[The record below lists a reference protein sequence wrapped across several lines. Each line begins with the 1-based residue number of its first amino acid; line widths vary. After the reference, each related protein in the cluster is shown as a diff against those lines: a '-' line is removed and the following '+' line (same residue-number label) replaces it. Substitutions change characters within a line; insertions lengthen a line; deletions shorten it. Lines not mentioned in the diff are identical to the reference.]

1 MVMTSLDVLSVGR
14 ISVDLYAMEPN
25 VGFDGQQ
32 NFQKSVGGSPTN
44 VAVAAAQLGLRV
56 GLATKVGDDAFGEY
70 IRGRLNNWGVST
82 DYVGTGD
89 GKQTPLAL
97 AALTPPESPTVIFY
111 RGPAAPDTTLTVDD
125 VPADVVRGTRVLWI
139 SQGSL
144 AQGSTAETCLE
155 WMAMRTRNDHT
166 ILDLDYRP
174 SLWGSIDAA
183 REMAVRAISLSTVVV
198 GNRDEC
204 EVALGTRDPDAA
216 ADALLQSGVRL
227 AIIKLGADG
236 ALLATATERVRIPA
250 IPVDVVCGLGAGDA
264 FGGSLCWGLLN
275 EWSLD
280 RIGLYANAAGALVS
294 TRLTCAD
301 AMPRMDELV
310 TLVGEAA

>member
-1 MVMTSLDVLSVGR
+1 MVMTPLDVLSVGR

-32 NFQKSVGGSPTN
+32 HFQKSVGGSPTN

-56 GLATKVGDDAFGEY
+56 GLATKVGEDAFGDY
-70 IRGRLNNWGVST
+70 IRDRLTTWGVST
-82 DYVGTGD
+82 EFVGTAG

-111 RGPAAPDTTLTVDD
+111 RGPAAPDTALTVDD
-125 VPADVVRGTRVLWI
+125 VPAEVVRSARVVWI

-144 AQGSTAETCLE
+144 AQGSTVETCLE
-155 WMAMRTRNDHT
+155 WMAMRTRDNHT
-166 ILDLDYRP
+166 VLDLDYRP
-174 SLWGSIDAA
+174 SLWSSVDAA
-183 REMAVRAISLSTVVV
+183 RDMAVRAISLSTVVV
-198 GNRDEC
+198 GNREEC
-204 EVALGTRDPDAA
+204 EVALGTSDPDTA
-216 ADALLQSGVRL
+216 ADAILDAGVRL

-236 ALLATATERVRIPA
+236 ALLATSTERVRIPA

-264 FGGSLCWGLLN
+264 FGGSLCFGLLN
-275 EWSLD
+275 DWSLD
-280 RIGLYANAAGALVS
+280 RIGRYANAAGALVS

-301 AMPRMDELV
+301 AMPRIEEL
-310 TLVGEAA
+310 TSLVGEAA

>member
-1 MVMTSLDVLSVGR
+1 MVMTPLDVLSVGR

-56 GLATKVGDDAFGEY
+56 GLATKVGDDAFGDY
-70 IRGRLNNWGVST
+70 IRGRLDNWGVST

-155 WMAMRTRNDHT
+155 WMAMRTRDDHT

-183 REMAVRAISLSTVVV
+183 RDMAVRAISLSTVVV

-204 EVALGTRDPDAA
+204 EVALGTRDPDTA

-236 ALLATATERVRIPA
+236 ALLATTSERVRIPA

-264 FGGSLCWGLLN
+264 FGGSLCLGLLN

>member
-1 MVMTSLDVLSVGR
+1 MNPLDVLSVGR
-14 ISVDLYAMEPN
+14 ISVDLYAMEPH

-56 GLATKVGDDAFGEY
+56 GLATKVGDDAFGDY
-70 IRGRLNNWGVST
+70 IRGRLEEWGVAT

-89 GKQTPLAL
+89 GTQTPLAL

-111 RGPAAPDTTLTVDD
+111 RGPAAPDTTLTADD
-125 VPADVVRGTRVLWI
+125 VPAEVVRGTRVLWI

-155 WMAMRTRNDHT
+155 WMAMRTRDDHT

-174 SLWGSIDAA
+174 SLWCSLDAA
-183 REMAVRAISLSTVVV
+183 RDMAIRAISLSTVVV

-204 EVALGTRDPDAA
+204 EVALGTRDPDTA

-236 ALLATATERVRIPA
+236 ALLATSTERVRIPA

-264 FGGSLCWGLLN
+264 FGGSLCLGLLN
-275 EWSLD
+275 EWSLE

-301 AMPRMDELV
+301 AMPRIDELT